1 MPGYKSDSKF
11 AENAEEVGGAADAAP
26 AADAVP
32 AADAAPAAEGQG
44 GGRRRRRRTRRK
56 GKKSRKSR
64 KGKKSRKAR
73 KTRRKG
79 KRKRGLNPY
88 FKLMLAAKKKG
99 AASFK
104 YKGKTYKGR
113 KHNRLGMIYK
123 KAYINLLYSNNI

>member
-1 MPGYKSDSKF
+1 MSSNADAFDSLKSE
-11 AENAEEVGGAADAAP
+11 AAPVGGEGAP
-26 AADAVP
+26 AQD
-32 AADAAPAAEGQG
+32 
-44 GGRRRRRRTRRK
+44 GGRRRRRRRTRRKSRK

-64 KGKKSRKAR
+64 KVKKSRKTKKKR
-73 KTRRKG
+73 
-79 KRKRGLNPY
+79 RKRGLNPF

-123 KAYINLLYSNNI
+123 KA